1 MAGKSSFAQRSQH
14 AMRDRHAWLRA
25 EAASAAGLP
34 HLADMTPEQRQVFRE
49 LRAKRFTMAEALE
62 IMGRSNV

>member
-1 MAGKSSFAQRSQH
+1 MRDSFARRSQH
-14 AMRDRHAWLRA
+14 AMRDRHTRLRA
-25 EAASAAGLP
+25 EAASAVGLP

-49 LRAKRFTMAEALE
+49 LRAKRFSTAETLE